1 MREQKVTSANYGNT
15 TTDGC
20 CSGRLQRWTFWRP
33 MVHRMIVAGAAFPP
47 SIQSSRV
54 SWIKVRRTTPVEVG
68 GKPDNWSEKP
78 LWAIW
83 WAKAWRAAALSGT
96 IRVLSKTAARRLRP
110 RTCKGQGLDMEHP
123 ISVLK
128 TGQFDGHRWSCHL
141 VVSLCV
147 QCNHEDVQK
156 LVKSKNKQST
166 ETKSKPVK

>member
-20 CSGRLQRWTFWRP
+20 CSGGLQRWTFWRP

-54 SWIKVRRTTPVEVG
+54 SWIKVCRTTPVEVG

-96 IRVLSKTAARRLRP
+96 IRVLSKTRLPEDCVLGHAKARALIWNTP
-110 RTCKGQGLDMEHP
+110 SPCWKPASLTV
-123 ISVLK
+123 I
-128 TGQFDGHRWSCHL
+128 DGVAIL
-141 VVSLCV
+141 LFLCV
-147 QCNHEDVQK
+147 CNVIMKMSKNWSSQRTNRAQK
-156 LVKSKNKQST
+156 LSRNR
-166 ETKSKPVK
+166 

>member
-20 CSGRLQRWTFWRP
+20 CSGGLQRWTFWRP

-78 LWAIW
+78 L
-83 WAKAWRAAALSGT
+83 LEGCST
-96 IRVLSKTAARRLRP
+96 IRDNTGTVKNTAARRLRP

-166 ETKSKPVK
+166 ETKSKLVK